1 MINES
6 NLNFEL
12 GYSNQTTIKLDFDR
26 IPLRLVKYWARR
38 ACFFFILEGFI
49 IFQSSYSSYH
59 VVFNLPVTWEMNI
72 EVMCWVAIESQ
83 LEKLRDYVLLQ
94 GRKRT
99 STLRLGNK
107 GEKSP
112 PIIIYRYGK
121 QDKEIRDFL
130 EERRE
135 IKQVYRTLFLDLKR
149 MCFGKQDKKSV
160 NF

>member
-1 MINES
+1 MTNK
-6 NLNFEL
+6 LTPNFEL

-38 ACFFFILEGFI
+38 ACLFFMLEGFI

-72 EVMCWVAIESQ
+72 EVICWVAIESQ

-94 GRKRT
+94 GRKKT

-107 GEKSP
+107 GEKP
-112 PIIIYRYGK
+112 PPKILFRYGK
-121 QDKEIRDFL
+121 QDKEIKDFL

-135 IKQVYRTLFLDLKR
+135 IKQVYRTLILDLKR
-149 MCFGKQDKKSV
+149 AHEHVPK
-160 NF
+160 N